1 MATSTIKKNTMYI
14 REVACTIPSTNTTKT
29 MSFSAYVEGHSLVA
43 ITPKQSDDFFY
54 LQETDGIIISYS
66 IANYISIQIQGQ
78 NKNLT
83 PLADRVITFIC
94 VYN

>member
-1 MATSTIKKNTMYI
+1 MAASTINKNTIYI
-14 REVACTIPSTNTTKT
+14 REVACTIPSTNATKT
-29 MSFSAYVEGHSLVA
+29 MSFSAYVEGHSLIA
-43 ITPKQSDDFFY
+43 ITPKQSDDFFF

-66 IANYISIQIQGQ
+66 ISNYISIQIQGL

-83 PLADRVITFIC
+83 PSSDRVITFIC